1 MSEYANKEQ
10 TRHRQSRSLFGPLL
24 LIAIG
29 VYFLLRNLGW
39 VSPDLH
45 WGAVLPLWPLLLVL
59 LGINIIVQQA
69 PRPLGSFLSGV
80 VGLVAVAVFGY
91 VLFFGVTHPL
101 LQRLGVREE
110 TAVWQQ
116 DTVAFSR
123 EGVKTAVIRL
133 NFDNPSARLSAL
145 SDSPNLIQGEI
156 SYLGD
161 LQFETDVSGGEASV
175 SLDVRSNPSQWLNPA
190 NWSGEGAK
198 PWQIGLNPS
207 VPLDLTL
214 DVGNGS
220 GNFDLSKLSLE
231 TLAVEGGNGSMD
243 VMLPGGVY
251 AVDVNGSNGNIEMS
265 IPENGGQTIQVDGD
279 NGMIT
284 VYLPRNVEARLE
296 FNKGNGG
303 LNVTDRFELV
313 QGDRQDG
320 VWETAVYGNAPHQ
333 VELIINGGNG
343 SVRIVDR

>member
-1 MSEYANKEQ
+1 MSEPVSQ
-10 TRHRQSRSLFGPLL
+10 RQVRRQSRSLFGPLL

-39 VSPDLH
+39 VSPELH

-59 LGINIIVQQA
+59 LGINIIVQQL
-69 PRPLGSFLSGV
+69 PRPLGSFLSGM
-80 VGLVAVAVFGY
+80 VGVAAIVVFGY
-91 VLFFGVTHPL
+91 VLFFGVSHPL

-116 DTVAFSR
+116 DSVAFSR
-123 EGVKTAVIRL
+123 EGVKTAVIHL
-133 NFDNPSARLSAL
+133 NFDNPSAHLSAL
-145 SDSPNLIQGEI
+145 SDSPNLIQGDI

-161 LQFETDVSGGEASV
+161 LQFETDVSNGRADV
-175 SLDVRSNPSQWLNPA
+175 MLDVRSKPSQWLNPA
-190 NWSGEGAK
+190 NWDSKAAK
-198 PWQIGLNPS
+198 PWQISLSPS

-214 DVGNGS
+214 DISNGS
-220 GNFDLSKLSLE
+220 GDFDLSKLTLESLA
-231 TLAVEGGNGSMD
+231 LEGGNGSMD

-251 AVDVNGSNGNIEMS
+251 EVAVNGGNGGIELTV
-265 IPENGGQTIQVDGD
+265 PENGGQTIQVDGD
-279 NGMIT
+279 NGMMT
-284 VYLPRNVEARLE
+284 VHLPPSVEARVE
-296 FNKGNGG
+296 FDGGNGS

-313 QGDRQDG
+313 QGDRKNG

-343 SVRIVDR
+343 SIRIVDR